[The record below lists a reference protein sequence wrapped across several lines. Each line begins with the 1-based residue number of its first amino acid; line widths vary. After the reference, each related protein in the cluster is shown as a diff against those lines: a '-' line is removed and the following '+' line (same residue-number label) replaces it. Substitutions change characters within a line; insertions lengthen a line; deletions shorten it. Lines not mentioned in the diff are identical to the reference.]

1 MGLRVQ
7 CSIKV
12 DLFSHV
18 YSVCAN
24 EREQMKTAV
33 FSTKPYDREFLEQA
47 NEDFGVEFTFF
58 EARLTPQTVKLSEGF
73 ESVCVFVNDQLDA
86 SVLIGLKK
94 AGVKHIALRCAG
106 FNNVDMVSAEELG
119 LTVTRVP
126 AYSPYAVA
134 EHAVALMLS
143 LNRKI
148 YWAHSR
154 VRDGNYSLDGL
165 LGFDLHGKTVGIVG
179 TGKIG
184 QCLASALHGFG
195 CKLLGYDRYENELCK
210 EVGMEYVGY
219 EELLARSDIISL
231 HCPLLPET
239 HHLIDH
245 EALARMKRGVM
256 IINTSRGGLID
267 TKAAIEGLKSGKIG
281 YMGLD
286 VYEEEEG
293 LFFEDK
299 TFEMRL
305 DDAFARLT
313 TFPNVIITGHQA
325 YFTREALGRIA
336 VTTLTNLTEFDQ
348 GADLVNRVAVVEP
361 V

>member
-1 MGLRVQ
+1 
-7 CSIKV
+7 
-12 DLFSHV
+12 
-18 YSVCAN
+18 
-24 EREQMKTAV
+24 MKTAV

-47 NEDFGVEFTFF
+47 NESAGLELTFF
-58 EARLTPQTVKLSEGF
+58 ESRMGPNTVKLAEGF
-73 ESVCVFVNDQLDA
+73 ESICAFVNDHLEA

-106 FNNVDMVSAEELG
+106 FNNVDLASADELG
-119 LTVTRVP
+119 LVVTRVP

-143 LNRKI
+143 LNRRI

-184 QCLASALHGFG
+184 QCLAEALHGFG
-195 CKLLGYDRYENELCK
+195 CKLLGVDRYENERCK
-210 EVGMEYVGY
+210 EVGMEYVSFD
-219 EELLARSDIISL
+219 EMLAQADIISL
-231 HCPLLPET
+231 HCPLMPET
-239 HHLIDH
+239 HHLIDN
-245 EALARMKRGVM
+245 EAVARMKRGVM
-256 IINTSRGGLID
+256 LINTSRGGLID
-267 TKAAIEGLKSGKIG
+267 TKAVIDGLKSGKIG

-299 TFEMRL
+299 TFEVRK
-305 DDAFARLT
+305 DDDFARLT

-325 YFTREALGRIA
+325 YFTREALTRIA
-336 VTTLTNLTEFDQ
+336 ETTVSNLTAFNTGEE
-348 GADLVNRVAVVEP
+348 LTNRVAAS
-361 V
+361 

>member
-1 MGLRVQ
+1 
-7 CSIKV
+7 
-12 DLFSHV
+12 
-18 YSVCAN
+18 
-24 EREQMKTAV
+24 MKTVV
-33 FSTKPYDREFLEQA
+33 FSTKPYDREFLELA
-47 NEDFGVEFTFF
+47 NQTAGQELSFLES
-58 EARLTPQTVKLSEGF
+58 RLAPPTVKLAEGF

-106 FNNVDMVSAEELG
+106 FNNVDLASAEELG
-119 LTVTRVP
+119 LVVTRVP

-134 EHAVALMLS
+134 EHAVALMLA

-165 LGFDLHGKTVGIVG
+165 LGFDMHGKTIGIVG

-184 QCLASALHGFG
+184 QCLAEALHGFG
-195 CKLLGYDRYENELCK
+195 CKLLGVDRYENERCK
-210 EVGMEYVGY
+210 EIGMQYVSF
-219 EELLARSDIISL
+219 EEMLARADIISL
-231 HCPLLPET
+231 HCPLMPQT
-239 HHLIDH
+239 HHLIDN
-245 EALARMKRGVM
+245 EAVARMKRGVM

-267 TKAAIEGLKSGKIG
+267 TRAVIEGLKSGKIG

-325 YFTREALGRIA
+325 YFTREALTRIA
-336 VTTLTNLTEFDQ
+336 ETTLANLAAFEKGEELT
-348 GADLVNRVAVVEP
+348 NRVRPPE
-361 V
+361 